1 MAHIVRDMTYISRC
15 GNHYRNEKLEPL
27 GLTGRQAGSILVIC
41 NNPGISQDQ
50 LGKRVVL
57 NKSNITRQLTFLEE
71 KGYVN
76 RVVSPTDKRVLQL
89 YPTQKALDILPQIR
103 QVYHD
108 WRCYLL
114 ADISEEDQALLESLL
129 ERVKEKAYTWMDG
142 GADL

>member
-1 MAHIVRDMTYISRC
+1 MAHIVRDMT
-15 GNHYRNEKLEPL
+15 
-27 GLTGRQAGSILVIC
+27 
-41 NNPGISQDQ
+41 
-50 LGKRVVL
+50 
-57 NKSNITRQLTFLEE
+57 NITRQLTFLEE